1 MNGSNQPQHPTSED
15 NLPPFNPGQIGW
27 GIAAL
32 VLGILSVTFNTSAMV
47 LGAGLLAKGFAVVV
61 GTVLGWIGA
70 VVGDAIRKFSHPDAV
85 FTSGGLLSLLWIKI
99 FWRVGPQLIGLL
111 GGVMVGCA
119 LVLR

>member
-1 MNGSNQPQHPTSED
+1 MNGSNQPQHSHSED
-15 NLPPFNPGQIGW
+15 SLPPFTPGLIGW

-32 VLGILSVTFNTSAMV
+32 VLSILSVTFNTSAMV
-47 LGAGLLAKGFAVVV
+47 LGAGLLAKCFAVVV

-70 VVGDAIRKFSHPDAV
+70 VVGDAIRKFAHPDAV

-99 FWRVGPQLIGLL
+99 FWRIGPQLIGLV

>member
-15 NLPPFNPGQIGW
+15 SLPPFNPSLIGW

-32 VLGILSVTFNTSAMV
+32 ALGILSVTFNTSAMV
-47 LGAGLLAKGFAVVV
+47 LGAGLLAKCFAVLV

-70 VVGDAIRKFSHPDAV
+70 VVGDAIRKFAHPDAV

-99 FWRVGPQLIGLL
+99 FWRVGPQLIGLVA
-111 GGVMVGCA
+111 GVMVGCA

>member
-1 MNGSNQPQHPTSED
+1 MNGPNQPQPSPSED
-15 NLPPFNPGQIGW
+15 SLSPINPGLIGW
-27 GIAAL
+27 AIAAL

-47 LGAGLLAKGFAVVV
+47 LGAGFLAKCFAIVV

-70 VVGDAIRKFSHPDAV
+70 VVGDAIRKFAHPDAV

-99 FWRVGPQLIGLL
+99 FWRIGPQLIGLV

>member
-1 MNGSNQPQHPTSED
+1 MNGSNQSQPSPSED
-15 NLPPFNPGQIGW
+15 NLPPFDPGLIGW
-27 GIAAL
+27 GVAAL

-47 LGAGLLAKGFAVVV
+47 LGAGLLAKCFAIVV

-70 VVGDAIRKFSHPDAV
+70 VVGDAIRKFAHPDAV

-99 FWRVGPQLIGLL
+99 FWRIGPQLIGLVA
-111 GGVMVGCA
+111 GVMVGCA

>member
-1 MNGSNQPQHPTSED
+1 MNGSNQPQTSPSED
-15 NLPPFNPGQIGW
+15 SLPPFDPGLIGW

-32 VLGILSVTFNTSAMV
+32 ALGILSVTFNTSAMV
-47 LGAGLLAKGFAVVV
+47 LGAGLLAKCFAVIV

-70 VVGDAIRKFSHPDAV
+70 VVGDAIRKFAHPDAV

-99 FWRVGPQLIGLL
+99 FWRIGPQLIGLVA
-111 GGVMVGCA
+111 GVMVGCA